1 MRRERVAT
9 ALLMGAGMLT
19 VASSAIVAPALLELA
34 EYLGGGV
41 AGANEANLFL
51 VMPSVGLVVAAPVA
65 GWLADRFGRWHTLLG
80 SVVLLVLSGV
90 SGYWT
95 TQYPLMLMERFVLGC
110 SIAGTATSSAS
121 LLGSL
126 REEARRQS
134 LLGKQSAFTNVAGL
148 TYLFLGGQLAAMHWR
163 LTFLIYL
170 WPVVLVPFLA
180 VNLRTEPPAP
190 VSRIEGSGTGFAG
203 WLRGPAMPVL
213 LLAWGL
219 GCLTMLFIYS
229 LFTVHPYRLQEL
241 GFADPRIVSLTIMVA
256 AASSAVASWNLLRVG
271 RYLGPYAV
279 FALTFLLFAVG
290 FLIVAMA
297 GELWHVVLGNLIVG
311 VGMGLPVPNGAAW
324 LSGLTPD
331 PWRSRVLGVFN
342 TFVFMGQILSLGLI
356 RASDAFSPHIYHVNW
371 GLGLA
376 CLGLACLIAATGPY
390 VHRLSSRLGT

>member
-1 MRRERVAT
+1 MRRDLAAT

-19 VASSAIVAPALLELA
+19 VAPGAIVAPSLLELA

-41 AGANEANLFL
+41 AGASAANLFL

-95 TQYPLMLMERFVLGC
+95 TQYPLMLMERFALGC

-121 LLGSL
+121 LLGAL
-126 REEARRQS
+126 PEEARRQS

-148 TYLFLGGQLAAMHWR
+148 AYLFLGGQLAAMHWQ
-163 LTFLIYL
+163 LSFLIYL

-180 VNLRTEPPAP
+180 VNLRTEPPVQ
-190 VSRIEGSGTGFAG
+190 VSKIEGSGQGFVV

-213 LLAWGL
+213 LLTWGL
-219 GCLTMLFIYS
+219 GCLTMIFIYS
-229 LFTVHPYRLQEL
+229 LVTVHPYRMQEL
-241 GFADPRIVSLTIMVA
+241 GLDDPRIVSLTIMMA
-256 AASSAVASWNLLRVG
+256 AASSAVASWNLRRIG

-279 FALTFLLFAVG
+279 FALTFLLFAAG
-290 FLIVAMA
+290 FLIVAVA
-297 GELWHVVLGNLIVG
+297 TELWHVVLGNLVLGI
-311 VGMGLPVPNGAAW
+311 GMGLPVPNGAAW
-324 LSGLTPD
+324 LSGLTPGL
-331 PWRSRVLGVFN
+331 WRSRVLGVFN
-342 TFVFMGQILSLGLI
+342 TFVFMGQFLSLWLI
-356 RASDAFSPHIYHVNW
+356 RVSDAFSPHIYHVNW

-376 CLGLACLIAATGPY
+376 CLGIACLIAATVPY